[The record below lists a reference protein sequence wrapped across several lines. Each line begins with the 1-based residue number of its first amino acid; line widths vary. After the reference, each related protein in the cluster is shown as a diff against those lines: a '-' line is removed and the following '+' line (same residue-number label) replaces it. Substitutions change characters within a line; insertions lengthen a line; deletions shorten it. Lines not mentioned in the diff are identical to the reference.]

1 MARIP
6 HPSIPH
12 PSIPHPS
19 KGRLTW
25 WMVQLSI
32 AAVVGAFV
40 DHRFRILDR
49 VEQSLQSTRPADPIQ
64 QYESVADPPLD

>member
-1 MARIP
+1 
-6 HPSIPH
+6 
-12 PSIPHPS
+12 
-19 KGRLTW
+19 
-25 WMVQLSI
+25 MVQLSI

-64 QYESVADPPLD
+64 QYESVADSTSD